1 VSTVYRNSRR
11 KTTFGRVV
19 KNEWQNYSDQ
29 KAAWIK
35 AHPGAS
41 SREIDQAARRIAK
54 ELGL

>member
-1 VSTVYRNSRR
+1 MSTVYRNTRR

-19 KNEWQNYSDQ
+19 NNDWQRYSDL

-35 AHPGAS
+35 AHPEAS
-41 SREIDQAARRIAK
+41 SREIDREARRIAK